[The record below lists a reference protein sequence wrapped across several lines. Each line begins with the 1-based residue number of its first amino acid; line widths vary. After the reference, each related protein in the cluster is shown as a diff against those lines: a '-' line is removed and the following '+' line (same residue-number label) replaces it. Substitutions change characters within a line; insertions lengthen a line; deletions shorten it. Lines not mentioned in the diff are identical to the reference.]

1 MEGDEIISIRDEMIQ
16 SITANVDG
24 WLWKV
29 MR

>member
-1 MEGDEIISIRDEMIQ
+1 MEGDEIISIRNGMIQ
-16 SITANVDG
+16 SINTNIDG